1 MDNSQVNSEISR
13 YPVRVGEVILIVMG
27 AIALIG
33 AACFGLGIK
42 VLNNAFNPSRAEAI
56 AKSLLDYK
64 IPGGSQGIFGLNIGS
79 VTVASV
85 YSATTPPDVV
95 LVIGELPVTRETDR
109 ESAQDFEVTPSDNA
123 EGNFT
128 VTASYKENK
137 TFCGKT
143 VPILIEEGTQ
153 TFNNQP
159 APFPAIRYSVRTV
172 VEDVELVVILT
183 TSGDDAKEKIVT
195 VFNSLRCKNNR
206 VNPDRVSSW
215 RPALR
220 AIDYPRSVTDGF
232 SLIK

>member
-1 MDNSQVNSEISR
+1 MDNPQVNSEIPR
-13 YPVRVGEVILIVMG
+13 YPVRIWEVILIVMG
-27 AIALIG
+27 TITLIS

-42 VLNNAFNPSRAEAI
+42 VLNNAFNPARAEAI

-128 VTASYKENK
+128 VTASHRENK
-137 TFCGKT
+137 TFCAKT
-143 VPILIEEGTQ
+143 VPVLVEEGTQ

-183 TSGDDAKEKIVT
+183 TSGDEAKEKIVT

-206 VNPDRVSSW
+206 VNPDRASSLN
-215 RPALR
+215 PLLR
-220 AIDYPRSVTDGF
+220 VVNYQRSVSDRF
-232 SLIK
+232 

>member
-1 MDNSQVNSEISR
+1 MDNSQVDSEISR
-13 YPVRVGEVILIVMG
+13 YPVRVWEVILILIG
-27 AIALIG
+27 AMALIS

-42 VLNNAFNPSRAEAI
+42 VLNNAFNPARAEAI

-85 YSATTPPDVV
+85 YSHTTPPDVV
-95 LVIGELPVTRETDR
+95 LVVGEIPLTRETDR

-128 VTASYKENK
+128 VTASHTENK
-137 TFCGKT
+137 AFCGKT
-143 VPILIEEGTQ
+143 VPVLIEQGKQ

-159 APFPAIRYSVRTV
+159 SPFPAIRYSVRTV

-183 TSGDDAKEKIVT
+183 TSGDEAKEKVVT

-206 VNPDRVSSW
+206 VNADRVSSLH
-215 RPALR
+215 PALTVTNNR
-220 AIDYPRSVTDGF
+220 RSVTNGF
-232 SLIK
+232 

>member
-1 MDNSQVNSEISR
+1 MDNPQVDREIPR
-13 YPVRVGEVILIVMG
+13 YPVRIWEVILIVMG
-27 AIALIG
+27 TIALIS

-42 VLNNAFNPSRAEAI
+42 VLNNAFNSGRAEAI

-95 LVIGELPVTRETDR
+95 LVVGEIPVTRETDR

-128 VTASYKENK
+128 VIASHKENK

-143 VPILIEEGTQ
+143 VPVLVEKGKQ

-159 APFPAIRYSVRTV
+159 SPLPAIRYSVRTV

-183 TSGDDAKEKIVT
+183 TSGDEAKEKIVT
-195 VFNSLRCKNNR
+195 VFNSLRCKNNQVNHDLARSLNPASR
-206 VNPDRVSSW
+206 VVN
-215 RPALR
+215 
-220 AIDYPRSVTDGF
+220 YQRSVTHRF
-232 SLIK
+232 